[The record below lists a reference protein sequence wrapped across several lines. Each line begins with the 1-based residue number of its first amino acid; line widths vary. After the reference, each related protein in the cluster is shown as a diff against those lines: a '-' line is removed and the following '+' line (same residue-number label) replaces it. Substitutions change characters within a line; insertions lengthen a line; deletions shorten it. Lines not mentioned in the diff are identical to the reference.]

1 MTTPFFQTLM
11 FTNKPLQTSIAIACC
26 AVVLAGCSPAAK
38 KARLEKDA
46 ESYRTAGEYD
56 KARIEYLN
64 LLRADP
70 QNATANL
77 QLGLIWLEQGAPV
90 QALPYLFRAKDAAP
104 DDLATRGKLALGLR
118 SVGQYAEARKEALE
132 ILARDPAQDDA
143 LLVLADTAQ
152 TAEQMRATEQE
163 LSKAEGRPS
172 ANLFIAKAAL
182 AGKKG
187 DAVAAEKALTR
198 ALEIDPKSGPAHLGM
213 GNLRLAQKDAAR
225 AGAAFQKAAEVS
237 SPRSMARLKYV
248 EFLAQNGSREE
259 ARKSLVAL
267 TEKVP
272 DYLPAWCSLAQ
283 FSLSEKKFADALAA
297 LDNVFR
303 RDAMNF
309 EGRMMQGL
317 VFMAKGDAKQ
327 AVDTLEKLDKTYAG
341 VPTIKFHLAR
351 AYLLDGN
358 AAQATASLSQATTAD
373 PNFAEAALLQG
384 ELNLR
389 RGEAQT
395 VATAMLDL
403 VTKQPKL
410 LPAHLLLADAYR
422 TLGRLEEGAE
432 ICRAQIVAAP
442 ESSHPHFLLGSILRQ
457 QGKLP
462 EARLA
467 FEKARELGHDAFLTS
482 YQLVELDLMS
492 QDYEAASQR
501 VQKQL
506 AQTPGAAGAHFLQ
519 ARIFS
524 AQQKWGEA
532 EASLVK
538 TLELDPNFVSAY
550 DMLVS
555 TYVAAGKLTQA
566 IGQLDGMVALN
577 PNSERPLMLS
587 AMIHDR
593 MKDYTKAAE
602 TYEKLLT
609 QNANFAPAL
618 NNLAWLYTEH
628 LQQMDRGYELARK
641 ARTLQ
646 PSNPSIA
653 DTLGWICYKRA
664 DYPQAVELLREAV
677 SKLPGEHEVQYHF
690 GLANYMMGEMDA
702 ARTSLRIAAD
712 SKEDFPGKSEIGAR
726 LASLGDLSRGA
737 AVPSVTQFEEMA
749 KAQPSDVVAQM
760 RVGEEHEKEGDFAKA
775 AATYESVLKINPKL
789 LPPTLKLAQL
799 YAGPLKDSAKAMD
812 LAKKA
817 RVLAPNDPKAT
828 GLLGMIAQ
836 QSGNS
841 AWAYGLLQESARQLP
856 EDAPIQHALA
866 TAAYGL
872 GRVKEAQQL
881 MERVAG
887 LAAANSPEAADAKK
901 FLELTALAQDPARLA
916 EAGPEV
922 QKILQADPASVPALV
937 ARAAIETQRKDT
949 KSAAA
954 TYTEILRLRPEFAP
968 AQKEL
973 ASIYANNAGDRAA
986 AYDLAAKARKTLPED
1001 ADLAQLLAELSYERK
1016 EYAYARQLLRDSEGQ
1031 KPLGA
1036 RQLYFL
1042 GMACWQTKEKAGSQ
1056 EALKRALEA
1065 GLPEPLS
1072 AEARRALEQQDRE

>member
-1 MTTPFFQTLM
+1 MSKI
-11 FTNKPLQTSIAIACC
+11 KPLPSTIAIVCSTL
-26 AVVLAGCSPAAK
+26 VLAGCSPAAK
-38 KARLEKDA
+38 KARLQKNA
-46 ESYRTAGEYD
+46 ENYRTAGDYD
-56 KARIEYLN
+56 KARIEYLT

-70 QNATANL
+70 QNAGANL

-90 QALPYLFRAKDAAP
+90 QALPFLMRAKEAAP
-104 DDLATRGKLALGLR
+104 DDLVTRAKLAVALR
-118 SVGQYAEARKEALE
+118 SVGEYADARKEALE
-132 ILARDPAQDDA
+132 ILARDPAQEDA
-143 LLVLADTAQ
+143 LLVLADTTQ
-152 TAEQMRATEQE
+152 TAEQIRATEQE

-172 ANLFIAKAAL
+172 ANLFLAKATL
-182 AGKKG
+182 AGRKG
-187 DAVAAEKALTR
+187 DIDAAEKAVNR
-198 ALEIDPKSGPAHLGM
+198 ALELDPKSGPAHLAM
-213 GNLRLAQKDAAR
+213 GNLRLAQKDAVR

-237 SPRSMARLKYV
+237 SPRAIARLKYV
-248 EFLAQNGSREE
+248 EFLAQNGAREE
-259 ARKSLVAL
+259 AKKTLIAL

-283 FSLSEKKFADALAA
+283 FSLGEKKFADALAA

-309 EGRMMQGL
+309 EGRMMQAQVLMG
-317 VFMAKGDAKQ
+317 KGDAKM
-327 AVDTLEKLDKTYAG
+327 AVDTLEKLDKTYPG
-341 VPTIKFHLAR
+341 VPIIKFHLAR

-358 AAQATASLSQATTAD
+358 ATQATASLNQATTAD

-389 RGEAQT
+389 RGEAQA

-403 VTKQPKL
+403 LARQPKL

-422 TLGRLEEGAE
+422 TLGRLDEGAE
-432 ICRAQIVAAP
+432 ICRAQLAAAP

-462 EARLA
+462 EARQA
-467 FEKARELGHDAFLTS
+467 FQKAGELGHDPFLIS
-482 YQLVELDLMS
+482 YQLVELDLMAK
-492 QDYEAASQR
+492 DYDTAAQR

-506 AQTPGAAGAHFLQ
+506 AQTPNAAGTHFLQ
-519 ARIFS
+519 ARIFA
-524 AQQKWGEA
+524 AQQKWDLA

-566 IGQLDGMVALN
+566 LGQLDGMVALN

-593 MKDYTKAAE
+593 TKDHAKAAA
-602 TYEKLLT
+602 TYEKLLA

-618 NNLAWLYTEH
+618 NNLAWLYAEH
-628 LQQMDRGYELARK
+628 LQQLERGYQLARK

-646 PSNPSIA
+646 PGNPSIA

-664 DYPQAVELLREAV
+664 DYPQAVALLREAV
-677 SKLPGEHEVQYHF
+677 AKLPDEHEVQYHF

-702 ARTSLRIAAD
+702 ARTSLRFAAD
-712 SKEDFPGKSEIGAR
+712 ATEDFPGKSEIGER
-726 LASLGDLSRGA
+726 LASLGDRSKGA
-737 AVPSVTQFEEMA
+737 AVPTVTQLEEMA
-749 KAQPSDVVAQM
+749 KAQPGDVVAQM
-760 RVGEEHEKEGDFAKA
+760 RVGEFYEKQGDFAKA

-799 YAGPLKDSAKAMD
+799 YAGPLKDSARALE

-828 GLLGMIAQ
+828 GVLGMIAQ

-841 AWAYGLLQESARQLP
+841 TWAYGLLQESARQLP

-866 TAAYGL
+866 STAYSL
-872 GRVKEAQQL
+872 GKVKEAQQL

-887 LAAANSPEAADAKK
+887 LAAADAPEAVDAKR
-901 FLELTALAQDPARLA
+901 FLELTALARDSARLA
-916 EAGPEV
+916 EVGPEI
-922 QKILQADPASVPALV
+922 QRILQTDPAYLPALMV
-937 ARAAIETQRKDT
+937 RAAIEEQRKDA

-954 TYTEILRLRPEFAP
+954 TYAEILRLQPEFAP

-973 ASIYANNAGDRAA
+973 AVIFSNSEGDRAA

-1001 ADLAQLLAELSYERK
+1001 ADLAQLLAELSFERK
-1016 EYAYARQLLRDSEGQ
+1016 EYAYARQLLRDSASQ

-1042 GMACWQTKEKAGSQ
+1042 GMACLQTKEKAESQ
-1056 EALKRALEA
+1056 DALKRALEA

-1072 AEARRALEQQDRE
+1072 VEARRALGQGQE